1 MREVR
6 VYEGSGEV
14 CGVLGVLGELGVL
27 HWGIRVRDLEVL
39 AVIHWVG
46 RNRHSLISSQASQLS
61 LFTQYDSS
69 LTASPASAELSK
81 TKSHDVSQTVR
92 SAQVNVPRKF

>member
-1 MREVR
+1 LRWIWSVLRCRLLVREVR

-14 CGVLGVLGELGVL
+14 CGVLGVLGVL
-27 HWGIRVRDLEVL
+27 YRGIRLRDLEVL

-61 LFTQYDSS
+61 LFTQQFSHC
-69 LTASPASAELSK
+69 LSCF
-81 TKSHDVSQTVR
+81 S
-92 SAQVNVPRKF
+92 